1 MAREQ
6 VSFLLRKA
14 ILDAMLCNTAKLY
27 HSALPSLPEIPH
39 EGFSFSTTSKIPG
52 IFLYSIL
59 TLTILFPSLQ
69 FSHSPMHGT
78 ICE

>member
-27 HSALPSLPEIPH
+27 HSALSLHCQKYLMKAFLFLLPQRFQ
-39 EGFSFSTTSKIPG
+39 GFFFIA
-52 IFLYSIL
+52 F
-59 TLTILFPSLQ
+59 
-69 FSHSPMHGT
+69 
-78 ICE
+78 